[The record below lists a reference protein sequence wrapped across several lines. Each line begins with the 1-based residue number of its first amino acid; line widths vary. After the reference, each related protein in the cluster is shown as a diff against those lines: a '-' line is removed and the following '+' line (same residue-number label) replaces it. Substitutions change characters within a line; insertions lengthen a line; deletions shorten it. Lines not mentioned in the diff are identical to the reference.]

1 MDPNSI
7 TERLANLSPAKRA
20 LFEQRVQEKGL
31 ETLAGRTIPLRAS
44 REFAPLSFAQQR
56 LWFLGQLEPESCTYN
71 ETSALRLDGELNIG
85 TLHSALNAIAERH
98 EVLRTTYAMA
108 DDGAPVQIV
117 NTVAAIDFPVLDIS
131 ELIGSQ
137 QDAEVQRLASELKS
151 RPFDLSND
159 LPLRLALIR
168 LS

>member
-1 MDPNSI
+1 MDPNNI

-20 LFEQRVQEKGL
+20 LFEQRLQEKGL
-31 ETLAGRTIPLRAS
+31 GTLAGRTIPLRAS
-44 REFAPLSFAQQR
+44 RELPPLSFAQQR
-56 LWFLGQLEPESCTYN
+56 LWFLSQLEPESCTYN

-117 NTVAAIDFPVLDIS
+117 NYCRS
-131 ELIGSQ
+131 H
-137 QDAEVQRLASELKS
+137 RLS
-151 RPFDLSND
+151 RPRHQRTHRKPTRRRSPTPRSRTQIA
-159 LPLRLALIR
+159 PLRPK
-168 LS
+168 